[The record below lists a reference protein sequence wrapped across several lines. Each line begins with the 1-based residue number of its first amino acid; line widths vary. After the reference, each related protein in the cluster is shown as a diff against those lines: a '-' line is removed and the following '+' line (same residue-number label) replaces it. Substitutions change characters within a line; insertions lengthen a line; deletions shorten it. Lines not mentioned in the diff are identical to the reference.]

1 MDRFMKSLRQS
12 SEDRNES
19 DVPSSSL
26 HCIEDSLY
34 IQYKKCTLRFKETL
48 QSMVPPEIFQFDNVS
63 ALMSA
68 AEYVA
73 ENDLVASQ
81 PQLLDDLKV
90 AISARKRVA
99 MDIFDGGDEGHSYFI
114 SVLAYCWSVLAPKLP
129 KQMKVSK
136 CKQPATDEASTRN
149 RFEGLFLNGEDS
161 EDDEEDDL
169 EADLP
174 TCPMARPEETETSR
188 LPLEELISGSDR
200 SSAILFLVTLNEL
213 MRCVSFYYTRLKT
226 SVSSMLEEGHPHNS
240 VTQYIM
246 QASVATNFAI
256 QEVASLEE
264 LFVQDYPHLNTVYRL
279 QASLLLVSFV
289 PEVSSLVSKRSPLA
303 AQFSEKDAIALLGD
317 ALECAFRH
325 PPDAQNRYK
334 VVVKEFLKRW
344 KFPTDSKDSLA
355 TVEKSLICIF
365 ANVFVIAKNEVH
377 LLSEQQ
383 DSQLQECLPQCDT
396 SSHSWCKGLSFLC
409 EHRSIWHTIRLLQ
422 GLSGALTKEKGCIE
436 VTRCSFSGP
445 SWKQRQ
451 GAATE
456 IQDMDSLLM
465 EDILPNLINMCRE
478 GMLSYDLPYEAEL
491 FAAFSQIKMFA
502 NDPETPVTW
511 SLAFTVHSILTAI
524 LEVEGSYHPF
534 FIAEASRQTYG
545 LYFERLVNAQR
556 KTSNL
561 YPEIEFFLNLKN
573 LPVSN
578 SGAVAPQEVLA
589 VWNPVCAGSFLS
601 FIAYYLNV
609 NVGAQFIDADG
620 QLRMTLHL
628 FNALQQ
634 LQAVQPGQIKSLDV
648 IFQIFEDCKA
658 VWEGPLPTQGH
669 FLERWL
675 IASGMKSGLAVQT
688 RKGPSR
694 STRGRDGASRKV
706 TPILAEDISKSFRR
720 VCCHDFNDALGTNHR
735 TRPSRGDKW
744 SAIEDIHVGRAV
756 GTWNAMQ
763 SDVSLLG
770 TSLIAYSYYLNQ
782 LCLNLL
788 RELGLLPKVEQARGK
803 QVMFCMSA
811 VFAKYILEPL
821 DKGDE
826 LMASRCAKSLDRYFK
841 AVSPDDTMWF
851 TPCIFMEEE

>member
-578 SGAVAPQEVLA
+578 SGEVAPQELLA
-589 VWNPVCAGSFLS
+589 IWNPVCAGSFLS

-609 NVGAQFIDADG
+609 NMGAQFIDMDG

-634 LQAVQPGQIKSLDV
+634 LQAIQPGQIKSLDL
-648 IFQIFEDCKA
+648 IFQIFKDCKA

-688 RKGPSR
+688 RKGASR
-694 STRGRDGASRKV
+694 STRGRDSASRKV

-720 VCCHDFNDALGTNHR
+720 VCCHDFNDAIGANHR
-735 TRPSRGDKW
+735 TRPPRGDKW
-744 SAIEDIHVGRAV
+744 SAIEDIHVARAV
-756 GTWNAMQ
+756 GTWHAMQ
-763 SDVSLLG
+763 SDAALLG
-770 TSLIAYSYYLNQ
+770 TSLIAYGYYLNQ

-788 RELGLLPKVEQARGK
+788 QELGLLPKVEPPRDK
-803 QVMFCMSA
+803 RVMFCMSA

-826 LMASRCAKSLDRYFK
+826 LVASRCAKSLDKYFK
-841 AVSPDDTMWF
+841 AVSPNDTMWF
-851 TPCIFMEEE
+851 TPVIFTEE